1 MSRRGRRTLRPEEEE
16 LWRRVAE
23 SVERLKPR
31 RGTRKLK
38 VAKDAAGEPP
48 PEPAVRAPVPGPV
61 EPPKP
66 PAAAKTPP
74 AKPVAAPAGPKP
86 PPLAPLERRTV
97 QRLVRGT
104 HAIDD
109 RLDLHGLTQD
119 AAKRRLMD
127 FLHRAQANGLK
138 TVLVITGKGA
148 LGTDRFEAGDFTA
161 ERGVLRRMVPEWLR
175 MPGARGLVVGFSE
188 AHAAHGGSGALYVR
202 IRRPK
207 TGR

>member
-1 MSRRGRRTLRPEEEE
+1 M
-16 LWRRVAE
+16 
-23 SVERLKPR
+23 
-31 RGTRKLK
+31 
-38 VAKDAAGEPP
+38 
-48 PEPAVRAPVPGPV
+48 
-61 EPPKP
+61 
-66 PAAAKTPP
+66 
-74 AKPVAAPAGPKP
+74 
-86 PPLAPLERRTV
+86 

-109 RLDLHGLTQD
+109 RLDLHGLTQE

-127 FLHRAQANGLK
+127 FLHRAQADGLK

-161 ERGVLRRMVPEWLR
+161 ERGVLRRVVPEWLR

>member
-1 MSRRGRRTLRPEEEE
+1 MSRRGRRVLRPEEEE

-38 VAKDAAGEPP
+38 VVKDAAEEPP
-48 PEPAVRAPVPGPV
+48 PEPTVRTPVPGPV

-66 PAAAKTPP
+66 SAGAKTPP
-74 AKPVAAPAGPKP
+74 LKPPATPTGPKP

-148 LGTDRFEAGDFTA
+148 LGTERFEAGDFTA
-161 ERGVLRRMVPEWLR
+161 ERGVLRRVVPEWLR
-175 MPGARGLVVGFSE
+175 IPGARGLVVGFSE